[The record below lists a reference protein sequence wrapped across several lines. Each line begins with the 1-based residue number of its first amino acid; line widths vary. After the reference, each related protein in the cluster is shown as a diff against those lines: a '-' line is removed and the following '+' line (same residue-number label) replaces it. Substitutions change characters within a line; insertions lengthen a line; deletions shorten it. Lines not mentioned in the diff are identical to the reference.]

1 MYVLAS
7 KSGILTG
14 KRLARELGLKFHTNA
29 SKLRQNSSIFIRYGN
44 AQESVNITNDTECN
58 SRDSIIRCS
67 NKHKLFYYLKNS
79 GLLTPQYF
87 PYSTIMGRTIPE
99 ELGAKFLC
107 RKRKHHAG
115 KDIRIVNRGNFIS
128 ENTEF
133 LVPLYENITR
143 EYRVHVVFGKIVK
156 IMRKYPV
163 DENAHSIIKTSS
175 FGWQYRL
182 SKLENIQCAKSMRET
197 ALKVAEI
204 LGLKFCG
211 VDMAWSSK
219 KYGLGKWIIW
229 EVNSAPSLNSDSLKL
244 YANLFKEN
252 LPRR

>member
-197 ALKVAEI
+197 ALK
-204 LGLKFCG
+204 FG
-211 VDMAWSSK
+211 VPFP
-219 KYGLGKWIIW
+219 
-229 EVNSAPSLNSDSLKL
+229 E
-244 YANLFKEN
+244 FE
-252 LPRR
+252 